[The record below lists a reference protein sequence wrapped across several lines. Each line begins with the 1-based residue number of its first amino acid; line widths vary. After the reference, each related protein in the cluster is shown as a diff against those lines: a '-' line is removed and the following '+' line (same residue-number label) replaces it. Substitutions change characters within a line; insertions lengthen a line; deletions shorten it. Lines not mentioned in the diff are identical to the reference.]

1 MELIKNIAK
10 LFWVILIVP
19 CCIFG
24 QLSSSDA
31 GFNAAYPNIPQEKI
45 FIHYNTS
52 LLFSGEYLYY
62 KVYNL
67 NCETNQ
73 LSNLSKIAYVE
84 LVDEDMQSI
93 FKHKI
98 RLVKSTGQSDFFIP
112 ATVPSGSYKL
122 LGYTQWMKNGNQDNF
137 FQGDIAIINPYQSNQ
152 ERILLVDD
160 TLKLKTSVQAKHK
173 NILAEGVGPNNSK
186 SDGFEKDTFNKRS
199 KVVFRL
205 KNFFDNYSEGTY
217 SLSVRRIDTL
227 TTPIRPTFKKEFS
240 KQGQQKTNG
249 VWKEP
254 NHTMFYPEIRGELIL
269 GKITPKDSISSID
282 NIEVAVSIPGR
293 EGHELKVINTDEE
306 GRFYANL
313 EKEYNGTQAIV
324 QVLGENRHNYNI
336 VLDQG
341 QSTNYQELTFNKF
354 GITPEMEDMILAR
367 SVHNQI
373 ENGYFQIKSDTLK
386 QIPAIEQP
394 YENIMTVY
402 NLDDYTRFST
412 ISETLVEVVEL
423 VWATRTQKGEAFYV
437 KEHNYDTFLSPE
449 FSPLII
455 VDGILIQEQDH
466 LLRYNARNVKS
477 ISFLRSKY
485 VVGQKIF
492 QGVLMIDTIDRDYK
506 SPELGEHIIT
516 VDLFKPEPDKK
527 YYKQQYDEIEGGKT
541 VKTLDFRYQLLWE
554 PNLDISNEG
563 EKVIFFTSDIAG
575 DYELIIEGFT
585 SNGNPVSVKERFTV
599 K

>member
-1 MELIKNIAK
+1 MKSIKNIAK
-10 LFWVILIVP
+10 LFWVVFIVP
-19 CCIFG
+19 CCSFG

-31 GFNAAYPNIPQEKI
+31 DFNAAYPNIPQEKI

-67 NCETNQ
+67 NCESNE

-98 RLVKSTGQSDFFIP
+98 RLVKSAGQSDFFIP
-112 ATVPSGSYKL
+112 ATVPSGNYKL

-152 ERILLVDD
+152 ERILLEED

-173 NILAEGVGPNNSK
+173 SILTEGVGTNNWK
-186 SDGFEKDTFNKRS
+186 SDGFEKDIFNKRS
-199 KVVFRL
+199 KVVFSL

-217 SLSVRRIDTL
+217 SLSVRRIDTI
-227 TTPIRPTFKKEFS
+227 TTPIRPTSKKEFS
-240 KQGQQKTNG
+240 KPGQQKTNDF
-249 VWKEP
+249 WKEP
-254 NHTMFYPEIRGELIL
+254 NNRMFYPELRGELIL
-269 GKITPKDSISSID
+269 GKITPKDSISSIN
-282 NIEVAVSIPGR
+282 NIEVAISIPGK
-293 EGHELKVINTDEE
+293 EGHELKVINTDED
-306 GRFYANL
+306 GRFYVNL

-336 VLDQG
+336 VLDHG
-341 QSTNYQELTFNKF
+341 QSTNYPEMTFNKF
-354 GITPEMEDMILAR
+354 GITPEMEDIILER

-386 QIPAIEQP
+386 QVSPIEQS

-423 VWATRTQKGEAFYV
+423 VWATKTQKGGTFYV

-455 VDGILIQEQDH
+455 VDGILIQDQDH
-466 LLRYNARNVKS
+466 LLEYNARNVKS

-492 QGVLMIDTIDRDYK
+492 QGVLMVDTIDRDYK

-516 VDLFKPEPDKK
+516 VNLFKPEPDKK
-527 YYKQQYDEIEGGKT
+527 YYKQRYDETEGGKT

-554 PNLDISNEG
+554 PNLDVSSENE
-563 EKVIFFTSDIAG
+563 EVIFFTSDIVG

-585 SNGNPVSVKERFTV
+585 SNGNPVSVKERFMV